1 MKNLSRECVSE
12 TENKLQWRAV
22 YPESPGVVKTRK
34 GYVFTACIE
43 AEKEV
48 SLLFY
53 KKGESRPEIAVPLS
67 KEKSFGDYR
76 AVMISGISMDEYE
89 YNYCVDGEVQQD
101 FYAHSLSGVSEFGKE
116 YPKGEHAVRCR
127 YQKENYYWKNEKFS
141 PILLSD
147 SILYKLQ
154 VRSFTKD
161 KDSGVREK
169 GTFRGVEQKIAYLKK
184 LGITGVLF
192 MPAYEYRE
200 CSKEVKEP
208 EHFGERKKKVRVN
221 CWGYTGE
228 ANYFAPKA
236 SFCSTDYP
244 YQEFCKMVDSLH
256 GAGIECLMEFYFDG
270 SVGSSQILDILH
282 YWMKTYHIDGFH
294 LMGKGVLP
302 EVLVKDKWLSQ
313 SKLFFSDINGEQIYQ
328 KQIPSF
334 RHIAEYNEGFLYCM
348 RHLLK
353 SDEGMIEEF
362 LYRNKRNYK
371 NSGVINYMADQDGL
385 TMMDMVSYDE
395 RHNEANGENGRD
407 GIEYNCSWNCGA
419 EGYSRKKSIRR
430 LRMGQLKNAFLMLLL
445 SQGTPLIFQG
455 DEFGN
460 SQGGNN
466 NAWCQDNETGWVNWK
481 KLRQNKELFE
491 FVQETVSI
499 RKMHSILHLESEL
512 KGADYKAVGYPD
524 ISYHSNQPWYYSGS
538 PQYRHI
544 GILYCEE
551 YAGCEKELLFAAYN
565 FHWNEHEFGLPS
577 LSEKMSWEQI
587 LTSGEDAEIE
597 TEILKEEK
605 TEKNKKKKEIQRKK
619 VTIKVG
625 PRTVVILKGKQDE
638 N

>member
-22 YPESPGVVKTRK
+22 YPERPGVVKTRK

-101 FYAHSLSGVSEFGKE
+101 FYAHSLSGVSSFGKE
-116 YPKGEHAVRCR
+116 YPKEEHAVRCR
-127 YQKENYYWKNEKFS
+127 YQKDYHWKNEKFS

-192 MPAYEYRE
+192 MPTYEYRE

-208 EHFGERKKKVRVN
+208 EHFGERKKQVRVN

-491 FVQETVSI
+491 FVKEAVSI

-538 PQYRHI
+538 P
-544 GILYCEE
+544 
-551 YAGCEKELLFAAYN
+551 
-565 FHWNEHEFGLPS
+565 
-577 LSEKMSWEQI
+577 EKMSWEQI

-597 TEILKEEK
+597 TEMLKEEK

>member
-1 MKNLSRECVSE
+1 MSRECVSE

-22 YPESPGVVKTRK
+22 YPERPGVVKTRK

-53 KKGESRPEIAVPLS
+53 KKGENRPEIAVPLS

-101 FYAHSLSGVSEFGKE
+101 FYAHSLSGVSSFGKE
-116 YPKGEHAVRCR
+116 YPKEEHAVRCR
-127 YQKENYYWKNEKFS
+127 YQKENYHWKNEKFS

-208 EHFGERKKKVRVN
+208 ERFGERKKQVRVN

-313 SKLFFSDINGEQIYQ
+313 SKLFFSDINAEQIYQ
-328 KQIPSF
+328 KKIQ
-334 RHIAEYNEGFLYCM
+334 
-348 RHLLK
+348 
-353 SDEGMIEEF
+353 
-362 LYRNKRNYK
+362 
-371 NSGVINYMADQDGL
+371 
-385 TMMDMVSYDE
+385 
-395 RHNEANGENGRD
+395 
-407 GIEYNCSWNCGA
+407 
-419 EGYSRKKSIRR
+419 SI
-430 LRMGQLKNAFLMLLL
+430 
-445 SQGTPLIFQG
+445 
-455 DEFGN
+455 
-460 SQGGNN
+460 
-466 NAWCQDNETGWVNWK
+466 
-481 KLRQNKELFE
+481 
-491 FVQETVSI
+491 
-499 RKMHSILHLESEL
+499 
-512 KGADYKAVGYPD
+512 
-524 ISYHSNQPWYYSGS
+524 
-538 PQYRHI
+538 
-544 GILYCEE
+544 
-551 YAGCEKELLFAAYN
+551 
-565 FHWNEHEFGLPS
+565 
-577 LSEKMSWEQI
+577 
-587 LTSGEDAEIE
+587 
-597 TEILKEEK
+597 
-605 TEKNKKKKEIQRKK
+605 
-619 VTIKVG
+619 
-625 PRTVVILKGKQDE
+625 KQ
-638 N
+638 

>member
-1 MKNLSRECVSE
+1 MSE

-22 YPESPGVVKTRK
+22 YPERPGVVKTRK

-101 FYAHSLSGVSEFGKE
+101 FYAHSLSGVSSFGKE
-116 YPKGEHAVRCR
+116 YPKEEHAVRCR
-127 YQKENYYWKNEKFS
+127 YQKENYHWKNEKFS

-192 MPAYEYRE
+192 MPTYEYRE

-208 EHFGERKKKVRVN
+208 EHFGERKKQVRVN

-302 EVLVKDKWLSQ
+302 
-313 SKLFFSDINGEQIYQ
+313 
-328 KQIPSF
+328 
-334 RHIAEYNEGFLYCM
+334 
-348 RHLLK
+348 
-353 SDEGMIEEF
+353 
-362 LYRNKRNYK
+362 
-371 NSGVINYMADQDGL
+371 
-385 TMMDMVSYDE
+385 
-395 RHNEANGENGRD
+395 
-407 GIEYNCSWNCGA
+407 
-419 EGYSRKKSIRR
+419 
-430 LRMGQLKNAFLMLLL
+430 
-445 SQGTPLIFQG
+445 
-455 DEFGN
+455 
-460 SQGGNN
+460 
-466 NAWCQDNETGWVNWK
+466 
-481 KLRQNKELFE
+481 
-491 FVQETVSI
+491 
-499 RKMHSILHLESEL
+499 
-512 KGADYKAVGYPD
+512 
-524 ISYHSNQPWYYSGS
+524 
-538 PQYRHI
+538 
-544 GILYCEE
+544 
-551 YAGCEKELLFAAYN
+551 
-565 FHWNEHEFGLPS
+565 
-577 LSEKMSWEQI
+577 
-587 LTSGEDAEIE
+587 
-597 TEILKEEK
+597 
-605 TEKNKKKKEIQRKK
+605 
-619 VTIKVG
+619 
-625 PRTVVILKGKQDE
+625 
-638 N
+638 